1 MKIPILLPNIFNHP
15 FTYDSSNLNLKI
27 GDYVEVPF
35 GKSNKIGVVWDELEK
50 KSNKNFSIKNVSRKL
65 KIPSLN
71 KKTIKFLNW
80 FSEYNMAP
88 KGMSLKLH
96 LLSGEGI
103 EAQKEKDYQKY
114 NLITKAEKF
123 KLSNEQ
129 KDSLKELI
137 KNDNKFRVHVLQG
150 TTGSGKTIVYFNAL
164 KKKIDQEFQGLILL
178 PEIGLASEFQN
189 KFKEFF
195 GFEAAVWHSSITK
208 KK

>member
-1 MKIPILLPNIFNHP
+1 M
-15 FTYDSSNLNLKI
+15 
-27 GDYVEVPF
+27 
-35 GKSNKIGVVWDELEK
+35 
-50 KSNKNFSIKNVSRKL
+50 KL
-65 KIPSLN
+65 K
-71 KKTIKFLNW
+71 KKKI
-80 FSEYNMAP
+80 
-88 KGMSLKLH
+88 
-96 LLSGEGI
+96 
-103 EAQKEKDYQKY
+103 YQKY

-164 KKKIDQEFQGLILL
+164 KNKIDQGFQGLILL

-195 GFEAAVWHSSITK
+195 GIEAAVWHSSITK
-208 KK
+208 KNKKIIWNGLATGKIKAVIGARSSLFLPFKNLGIIIVDEEHDQSYKQDEGLTYNARDMAIVRASFADIPVNLITAVPSIETFDNIKKKKYYFSKLEKKV

>member
-1 MKIPILLPNIFNHP
+1 
-15 FTYDSSNLNLKI
+15 
-27 GDYVEVPF
+27 
-35 GKSNKIGVVWDELEK
+35 
-50 KSNKNFSIKNVSRKL
+50 
-65 KIPSLN
+65 
-71 KKTIKFLNW
+71 
-80 FSEYNMAP
+80 MAP

-195 GFEAAVWHSSITK
+195 GYRSCCMAFINNK

>member
-15 FTYDSSNLNLKI
+15 FTYDSSNLNIKI

-103 EAQKEKDYQKY
+103 EAQKEQDYKKY

-137 KNDNKFRVHVLQG
+137 KNDNKFRTHVLQG

-164 KKKIDQEFQGLILL
+164 KKK
-178 PEIGLASEFQN
+178 
-189 KFKEFF
+189 
-195 GFEAAVWHSSITK
+195 
-208 KK
+208 

>member
-71 KKTIKFLNW
+71 KKTIKFINW

-164 KKKIDQEFQGLILL
+164 KKKIDQGFQGLILL
-178 PEIGLASEFQN
+178 PEIG
-189 KFKEFF
+189 
-195 GFEAAVWHSSITK
+195 
-208 KK
+208 